1 MENKTIY
8 TELRTFEYF
17 EGMSWRNSCSF
28 APSSMNNHPTNA
40 VWLRTSTNLHTTYA
54 YFWKNHPVSG
64 NMWASCISWQKSL
77 RLMKSFGHLKVSCH
91 GHYARFTNGYLI
103 VRLAKTAETLQVKCT
118 QNLCSQQ
125 NLQKAK
131 NRKDWKKYCR
141 HVTAAVSTI
150 FCESCLAARGSFA
163 KTGCLVSTSLVQHER
178 IFGRK
183 LMVGCDGRCDF
194 FWENCTYR
202 SPNQNVQT

>member
-1 MENKTIY
+1 
-8 TELRTFEYF
+8 
-17 EGMSWRNSCSF
+17 
-28 APSSMNNHPTNA
+28 
-40 VWLRTSTNLHTTYA
+40 
-54 YFWKNHPVSG
+54 
-64 NMWASCISWQKSL
+64 MWASCISWQKSL

-183 LMVGCDGRCDF
+183 LMVGCDGRCDGIGKTAPT
-194 FWENCTYR
+194 E
-202 SPNQNVQT
+202 VQTKMCKHSFATICSYDTYIICIYTYVSSILIYVFRFRAAKHTT